1 MLRGGTP
8 IGAGLYECG
17 TEVPIWHRLKSE
29 KPIHQP
35 KAAIVYRIGGRGP
48 DSQCRKFTAKRTDIR
63 NSFGLVMRTI

>member
-17 TEVPIWHRLKSE
+17 TEVPIWHKLMPE
-29 KPIHQP
+29 KPLHQP
-35 KAAIVYRIGGRGP
+35 KGAAVYRIGGRAR

-63 NSFGLVMRTI
+63 KSFGLLMRTI